1 MEINEDYSM
10 RIGSGYLYRASSSK
24 RVSHHPLCLSE
35 TQRQAAEC
43 HNFTVEK
50 GSSRVLWLAGGCCHG
65 EAGDGFPLTAGIPL
79 VRGVYLAISDWS

>member
-10 RIGSGYLYRASSSK
+10 RIGEGYLYRASSSK

-50 GSSRVLWLAGGCCHG
+50 GSLQVCSSWLEDVAMGKL
-65 EAGDGFPLTAGIPL
+65 EIASL
-79 VRGVYLAISDWS
+79 